1 MTLMKETN
9 EILYKVIGSCMEVH
23 RTLGPGYPMEYYRKA
38 LEVEFK
44 AKELNFEVQ
53 KPVQITYKEMLI
65 GTHEI
70 DFLVNKNVV
79 IVLRVQEELKDLE
92 IQQVLRF
99 LSLMKSSIGL
109 LVNFGNTKIQYK
121 RILPSRQTREIRKE
135 AYHPIEYREIGKTR
149 EGNPIR

>member
-1 MTLMKETN
+1 
-9 EILYKVIGSCMEVH
+9 MEVH